1 MKLAI
6 FGATGGV
13 GRNLMNQALE
23 AGHEVTVLTR
33 DADRLHR
40 PDKRLTVLEGDVRD
54 PAAVARVVEGQD
66 AVLVAL
72 GAPLMDN
79 SGIREAGTRT
89 VVDAMK
95 AAGVQRLICLSVFG
109 AGESWAQL
117 PRLYRWVIMPLVLR
131 RVLKDHVAQEAIIR
145 ASGLDWSLARPGN
158 FTDGAL
164 TGNYWHGAE
173 LPERKL
179 SMKISRADVAD
190 YMLRQLGQ
198 AGASGRAEAISY

>member
-13 GRNLMNQALE
+13 GRNLVKQALD

-33 DADRLHR
+33 NADKLHR
-40 PDKRLTVLEGDVRD
+40 PGGRLTVIEGDVRD
-54 PAAVARVVEGQD
+54 PAAVSRVVEGKD
-66 AVLVAL
+66 AVFVAL
-72 GAPLMDN
+72 GAPIMDN

-95 AAGVQRLICLSVFG
+95 SSGVRRLICLSVFG
-109 AGESWAQL
+109 AGESWSQL
-117 PRLYRWVIMPLVLR
+117 PRFYRWIIMPLILR
-131 RVLKDHVAQEAIIR
+131 RVLADHVAQEAIVR

-164 TGNYWHGAE
+164 TGNYWHGDE
-173 LPERKL
+173 LPERRL

-190 YMLRQLGQ
+190 YMLRQLDETVLG
-198 AGASGRAEAISY
+198 GRAEAVCY